1 MISCRL
7 NSVSAIEKQ
16 DAQWAG
22 MRIYRIGK
30 IKERLHLCKSTSYLP
45 DIRRISCGISS
56 QKDRIHSEEISV
68 YTAIWYNQRTHACV
82 NINQFIRY
90 ARISGQRHNV
100 LALKDHIHNE

>member
-22 MRIYRIGK
+22 MRTNQIGI
-30 IKERLHLCKSTSYLP
+30 IKERSHLRKLTSYLS

-56 QKDRIHSEEISV
+56 QKDRIHSEEVSV
-68 YTAIWYNQRTHACV
+68 YAAIWYNQRTHTCV

-90 ARISGQRHNV
+90 LQISGERYNV